1 MRRIARALGWFLLTI
16 VLLFSAA
23 LLATRVSPWPD
34 VWLLRHVSLV
44 LGDQGAKAAAA
55 LARHVPPGIESQL
68 DVSYDR
74 DDADGRMDVFS
85 PIHAQPA
92 QATIVW
98 VHGGA
103 FVAGTKSDIR
113 PYLAILAAHGY
124 TVVGIEYSKAPERT
138 YPTPVL
144 QLGKALAYLQS
155 HAAAFH
161 VDPDRFVLAGDS
173 AGAQIA
179 AQAAL
184 AISNPSYASAAQLP
198 VPLRLEQLRGV
209 ILFSGPYDLTL
220 VPREGRFANLT
231 NKLLWSYFG
240 RRDFEQSPGYKF
252 FSVVDFVTASF
263 PPSLIS
269 AGSTDPLLDHSE
281 HLVKVLQQVGSPTN
295 SLFFPR
301 GGTPVPHE
309 YQFDLESSAGQEAL
323 GLVLKKLSQWSASQ
337 HPLASPASPQ

>member
-23 LLATRVSPWPD
+23 VLATRLSPWPD

-44 LGDQGAKAAAA
+44 FGDQGAKAAAA
-55 LARHVPPGIESQL
+55 LARHVPPGVVSQL

-74 DDADGRMDVFS
+74 DDADGRMDVFF
-85 PIHAQPA
+85 PAHAQSA
-92 QATIVW
+92 QATVVW

-103 FVAGTKSDIR
+103 FVAGTKADIR

-124 TVVGIEYSKAPERT
+124 TVVGIEYSKAPERV

-179 AQAAL
+179 AQTAL
-184 AISNPSYASAAQLP
+184 VISNPIYASAAQLP
-198 VPLRLEQLRGV
+198 APLRPEQLRGV
-209 ILFSGPYDLTL
+209 ILFSGPYDLSL
-220 VPREGRFANLT
+220 APRDGRFANLT

-240 RRDFEQSPGYKF
+240 RRDFEQSSGYRF

-269 AGSTDPLLDHSE
+269 AGSTDPLLDHSKR
-281 HLVKVLQQVGSPTN
+281 LVQALQRAGSPTDA
-295 SLFFPR
+295 LFFEQA
-301 GGTPVPHE
+301 GTPVPHE
-309 YQFDLESSAGQEAL
+309 YQFDLEASAGQQAL
-323 GLVLKKLSQWSASQ
+323 GLVLKHLSQWTALQSAS
-337 HPLASPASPQ
+337 PPPAPPQ